1 MTDKLIEFFEWVIAE
16 GKLSY
21 FIFLMFLIALNI
33 IGLLWVIGIVHGSN
47 STNSTAE
54 MVFADRWDCG
64 YINTTTT
71 LEDIRECYRD

>member
-33 IGLLWVIGIVHGSN
+33 IGLLWAIGTVHGQN
-47 STNSTAE
+47 STNST
-54 MVFADRWDCG
+54 
-64 YINTTTT
+64 
-71 LEDIRECYRD
+71 DILCDKIMYSDNWTSVKM